1 MDTARSNPPRR
12 KSSGASRHQPERVQ
26 SSSSIGSRVRSS
38 RHERTTDSLHR
49 RHDDSTT
56 SRRSTRNE
64 EHVSANRPT
73 LEGLGDFSEEP
84 EEWERGTKV
93 EGGKKR
99 KRKRD
104 EPMSPIAVVGY
115 VVFFYVIWQ
124 ILTRSDE
131 TEILSHL
138 PLHLQSLSSS
148 HHPDPRSHQQSQYHL
163 PYHIPQI
170 PSPMPNTAVE
180 PASTSGTIFGV
191 VMYPFYLLITII
203 ATIIPL
209 LLNALYLLFHVVVT
223 ILYPVT
229 ATLRIFGRT
238 FVLAPFNVV
247 SSAVAVF
254 YPLYVFIAGVIGVGC
269 VLGLGVGWAGKLFL
283 DVVFGRKRRSS
294 GRKKSLLSARPQTA
308 GSRSSQPGS
317 SSQAFR
323 RTALTPSSGE
333 DREHIYTPR
342 YSNAVLPEE
351 VEEEDEDE
359 MDYVS
364 ERYIGGDMRSKSS
377 YGASRESP
385 VVGLRQRGMR
395 GSTSFR

>member
-1 MDTARSNPPRR
+1 MDITRSNPPRR
-12 KSSGASRHQPERVQ
+12 KSSGASRHQPERVH

-38 RHERTTDSLHR
+38 RHERTSDSTHR
-49 RHDDSTT
+49 QHRDSTT
-56 SRRSTRNE
+56 SRRSTRNQ
-64 EHVSANRPT
+64 EHVSANLPT
-73 LEGLGDFSEEP
+73 PEGLGDLNTEP

-148 HHPDPRSHQQSQYHL
+148 HHSDLRSQQQSQYHL
-163 PYHIPQI
+163 PYHLPQI
-170 PSPMPNTAVE
+170 PSPMPNTTGE
-180 PASTSGTIFGV
+180 PASTSGTIFGII
-191 VMYPFYLLITII
+191 MYPFYLLITII
-203 ATIIPL
+203 ATPFPL
-209 LLNALYLLFHVVVT
+209 LLNVLYLLFHVVVT
-223 ILYPVT
+223 ILYPIT
-229 ATLRIFGRT
+229 ATFRILGRT
-238 FVLAPFNVV
+238 FILAPFNIV

-269 VLGLGVGWAGKLFL
+269 VLGLGVGWAGKIFL
-283 DVVFGRKRRSS
+283 DVLFGRKRKSS
-294 GRKKSLLSARPQTA
+294 GRKKSILSSRPQTA
-308 GSRSSQPGS
+308 GSKLSQPGS

-342 YSNAVLPEE
+342 YSNAALPEE
-351 VEEEDEDE
+351 GEEDDDE
-359 MDYVS
+359 MDYVP
-364 ERYIGGDMRSKSS
+364 ERYIGGDMRSKSN
-377 YGASRESP
+377 YGGSRESP
-385 VVGLRQRGMR
+385 VVGLRQRGVR